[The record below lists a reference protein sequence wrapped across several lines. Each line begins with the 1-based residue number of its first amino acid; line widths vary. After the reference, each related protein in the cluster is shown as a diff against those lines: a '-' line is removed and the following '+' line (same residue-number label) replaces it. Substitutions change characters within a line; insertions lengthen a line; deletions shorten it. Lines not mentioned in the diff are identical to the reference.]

1 MRTRFTLSR
10 RLLPVLL
17 GLSLGGC
24 GETPPE
30 RLKAGDALYAYY
42 CQSCHERSGLGPLLE
57 QLPMTPASLQHHEVM
72 LMIKHGYP
80 QGHRSMPVFPQ
91 LSDQQADAL
100 AGYILQQ
107 RKRQA
112 ANQAN

>member
-30 RLKAGDALYAYY
+30 RLKAGDALYAYSVKAATNARDWAL
-42 CQSCHERSGLGPLLE
+42 CWSSCR
-57 QLPMTPASLQHHEVM
+57 
-72 LMIKHGYP
+72 
-80 QGHRSMPVFPQ
+80 
-91 LSDQQADAL
+91 
-100 AGYILQQ
+100 
-107 RKRQA
+107 
-112 ANQAN
+112 